1 MAVQVAS
8 PPTRRRLRHLAALVA
23 LCVYAGALAVGWRIV
38 DGAFTTE
45 AVEAPKVAAPPVA
58 VDGAVSAD
66 ALAVRALAARAQQ
79 SVFELEGAGGSRG
92 SAFVAWT
99 DGARSYLLTAH
110 GAVAGILADDGRSVF
125 VESGSRFWEGRIVA
139 ADRRAGL
146 ALVRVETVLA
156 EPLWQE
162 LENERLSLR
171 DPAVVVPAGPNAAFA
186 EGSVSAVRAG
196 RLSVRASIDDLN
208 VGAPVVAANGVL
220 AGVVVSTTARGVN
233 VVAPVELA
241 CWKIRRCDY
250 TSAAGGSY
258 TRGSGP
264 PP

>member
-8 PPTRRRLRHLAALVA
+8 LPGRRRLRHLAVLVA
-23 LCVYAGALAVGWRIV
+23 LAAYASALAVGWRIV

-45 AVEAPKVAAPPVA
+45 AAEATKAAAPPVA
-58 VDGAVSAD
+58 VEAAGSAD
-66 ALAVRALAARAQQ
+66 DLALRALATRAQQ

-99 DGARSYLLTAH
+99 EANRSYLLTAH
-110 GAVAGILADDGRSVF
+110 RAVAGILADEGRSVF
-125 VESGSRFWEGRIVA
+125 VERGSRFWAARIVA

-146 ALVRVETVLA
+146 ALVRVDTVLA
-156 EPLWQE
+156 DPLWQE
-162 LENERLSLR
+162 LESERLSVR
-171 DPAVVVPAGPNAAFA
+171 EPAVVVPAGPSAAFA
-186 EGSVSAVRAG
+186 EGMVTEVRPG
-196 RLSVRASIDDLN
+196 RLSVRAGVDDLN

-220 AGVVVSTTARGVN
+220 AGLVVSTTPKGVN
-233 VVAPVELA
+233 VVAPIELA

-258 TRGSGP
+258 TRGSGAP
-264 PP
+264 